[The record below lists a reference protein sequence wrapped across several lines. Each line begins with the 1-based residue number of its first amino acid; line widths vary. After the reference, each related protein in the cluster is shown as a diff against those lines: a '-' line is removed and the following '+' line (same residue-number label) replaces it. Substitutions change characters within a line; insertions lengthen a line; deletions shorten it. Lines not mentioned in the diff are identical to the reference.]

1 MKRIISIVLIITM
14 VLTAATAVTS
24 NDLDAK
30 MEEFANT
37 FADFIPRAS
46 TQMNLWADAHIGNI
60 LPLSG
65 LPHLGGGLTFGGV
78 LVPTDFMSVFGD
90 AFSEGV
96 PEWESFPIPAISVD
110 ARVGGIILPF
120 DLGLHIMAL
129 DDYEADFYG
138 VKISIPNSF
147 VFGADVRFAILQ
159 EGVICPALSLGVG
172 YTYTSGDFTLT
183 SEPLITTDVL
193 SLLTNESYMSTH
205 LEYTTHIYSA
215 TAQLSKKILL
225 ITPFVGAKAVAQK
238 GQYTGWGEYK
248 DISNC
253 SNEADDIN
261 DIFYTFEKDDLT
273 DKNLKFSVFAGV
285 GVDFLIIQ
293 TTIGV
298 NYDFTDQSWAGSIS
312 LHVKI

>member
-1 MKRIISIVLIITM
+1 MI
-14 VLTAATAVTS
+14 LTAATAVTRD
-24 NDLDAK
+24 DLDDK
-30 MEEFANT
+30 MEEFAHT

-90 AFSEGV
+90 AFTDPV
-96 PEWESFPIPAISVD
+96 PEWEHFPIPATSVD
-110 ARVGGIILPF
+110 VRVGGIILPF

-129 DDYEADFYG
+129 DNYEADFYG
-138 VKISIPNSF
+138 IKIDMPSSF

-172 YTYTSGDFTLT
+172 YTYASGDFTLS
-183 SEPLITTDVL
+183 SEKMFPTDIS
-193 SLLTNESYMSTH
+193 SLLSGQTATMSTH
-205 LEYTTHIYSA
+205 LEYATHIYSA

-225 ITPFVGAKAVAQK
+225 ITPFVGAKAIAQK
-238 GQYTGWGEYK
+238 GTYSRYGSYK
-248 DISNC
+248 DISG
-253 SNEADDIN
+253 SGAEHLVDD
-261 DIFYTFEKDDLT
+261 DTFEIDDLT
-273 DKNLKFSVFAGV
+273 DKNIKFSVFGGV
-285 GVDFLIIQ
+285 GVDFLIFQ